1 MIRARGWAA
10 GGLLALGA
18 TLLIGGTAYSATDPS
33 PSPSLSASPSAPGTD
48 SPSPSDSASPS
59 PSDSA
64 SPGPSNCAVDAGLV
78 PSCGILWG
86 AAADAHTT
94 TPLTQAVHDFEQST
108 GRTQAVFHTYHRG
121 LGTVWPTSE
130 EIALANEPGHPR
142 IPFINWKPATGTWA
156 DIAAGDP
163 AVDGFI
169 DKVAAHIK
177 ADFPTRKFFLTIHHE
192 PENDVNPAPGSGM
205 TATDYAA
212 MFRHVVQR
220 LRGDGVTNAVTVMT
234 YMAYPKWCVQPW
246 HDDLYPGDDVVDW
259 VAWDVYA
266 SSAPGYGYG
275 DFGELMNRG
284 DGITDEI
291 QDLVSS
297 AVSTFA
303 WPGFYNWAAA
313 EFPGKPLMLGEWGV
327 WYDASNASHKSW
339 FFDNVAQEIANY
351 PRIKA
356 MVYFDS
362 PDAEGRSSSV
372 DQPSDALPAYQQLGA
387 LPQFQ
392 VDVDPPATASPSPTD
407 SASPSESPTDSPST
421 SPSDSPSVSP
431 SDSSPP
437 PEPPTTSPPGSPP
450 GPPPSAPAP
459 TTPPATPSSSPPADL
474 PSTAPPPAS
483 PS

>member
-18 TLLIGGTAYSATDPS
+18 TLIIGSTAYSATDPS
-33 PSPSLSASPSAPGTD
+33 PSPSLSPSSGPSAPSTD
-48 SPSPSDSASPS
+48 SPSPSPS
-59 PSDSA
+59 PTS
-64 SPGPSNCAVDAGLV
+64 CAVGADLV
-78 PSCGILWG
+78 PDCGILWG

-94 TPLTQAVHDFEQST
+94 TPLTQAVHDFERST

-121 LGTVWPTSE
+121 IGTLWPTSE

-156 DIAAGDP
+156 DVAAGEP

-169 DKVAAHIK
+169 DQVAAHIK
-177 ADFPTRKFFLTIHHE
+177 ADFPDRKFFLTIHHE
-192 PENDVNPAPGSGM
+192 PENDVDPAPGSGM

-246 HDDLYPGDDVVDW
+246 HDELYPGDDVVDW

-284 DGITDEI
+284 DGIGNEVH
-291 QDLVSS
+291 DLVSS

-313 EFPGKPLMLGEWGV
+313 EFPSKPLMLGEWGV
-327 WYDASNASHKSW
+327 WYDPTNSVHKSW
-339 FFDNVAQEIANY
+339 FFDNVSQEIANY

-372 DQPSDALPAYQQLGA
+372 DQPSDALPAYQKLGA
-387 LPQFQ
+387 LPEFQ
-392 VDVDPPATASPSPTD
+392 VDVDPPTTSPSPTD
-407 SASPSESPTDSPST
+407 SASPSDSPTDSPST
-421 SPSDSPSVSP
+421 SPSDSPSPSSP
-431 SDSSPP
+431 APSPP
-437 PEPPTTSPPGSPP
+437 P
-450 GPPPSAPAP
+450 PPPSSTAPPPPPSTPGPTTPPTPPSTPAP
-459 TTPPATPSSSPPADL
+459 TTPPAPPPAPPSDL
-474 PSTAPPPAS
+474 PPTPPPPAS